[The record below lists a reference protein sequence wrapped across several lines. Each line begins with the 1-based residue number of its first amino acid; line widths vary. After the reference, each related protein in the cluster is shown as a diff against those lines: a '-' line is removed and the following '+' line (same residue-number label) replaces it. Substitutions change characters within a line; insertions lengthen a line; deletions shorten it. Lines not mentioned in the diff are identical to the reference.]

1 MDNFSFGEIFDLDEL
16 QKLMDALSKA
26 FGIGVGIRTPKGE
39 RLISDSHYCNFCR
52 EVIQQCELGKRQ
64 CEESDLYLSAYKEPS
79 PMIWRCK
86 SAGLIDAGINIMVEG
101 VHIASILVGQ
111 VRLQENELN
120 ENEYRAIARA
130 LRLDEEKYLN
140 GLKSIP
146 VMNMEK
152 FKSILDAFTIIAN
165 QLSELGYH
173 NLQQKRKIKEL
184 EIAESTLQQG
194 SVQLQEMA
202 EKDALTGLYNRSKF
216 EQLMEEYGAQKH
228 RKICMVS
235 GDANN
240 LKLMND
246 IFGHEAGD
254 KMLQAIGEILEQQ
267 AEEGWLVARCGGDE
281 YRVMMPD
288 TSLSVARD
296 YCENVTRTCKGRKD
310 LNLALSIALGVAEWD
325 SEAESLQECF
335 NRADAEMYEAK
346 QEMKQKENMLDYIL
360 DKCFDKRYLYREA
373 VMKAA
378 SLAHD
383 FAIHLGFNE
392 EGAENVRLAALYQD
406 VGMIEI
412 PEEAALSGPSAS
424 QGSKMLQR
432 EHVLHS
438 HAMALH
444 FPKMRQAAD
453 IILCAHENWDG
464 YGYPRGLRGQ
474 KIPLE
479 SRIIFIVN
487 NYAYW
492 ITPKP
497 KGSNLTREEAIGK
510 LRYQAGMMYDP
521 DMVEWFIKFLEEVN

>member
-16 QKLMDALSKA
+16 QKLIGALSKA
-26 FGIGVGIRTPKGE
+26 FGIGVGIRDPKGE
-39 RLISDSHYCNFCR
+39 RLIADSHSCSFCKDI
-52 EVIQQCELGKRQ
+52 IQQCALGKKQ
-64 CEESDLYLSAYKEPS
+64 CEESDTFLSAYKDPS

-86 SAGLIDAGINIMVEG
+86 SAGLIDAGINIMVG
-101 VHIASILVGQ
+101 DVHIASILVGQ
-111 VRLQENELN
+111 VRLKENELN
-120 ENEYRAIARA
+120 ESEYREIARS
-130 LRLDEEKYLN
+130 LELDEELYLE
-140 GLKSIP
+140 GLNRIP
-146 VMNMEK
+146 IMSMEK
-152 FKSILDAFTIIAN
+152 FQSILEAFTIIAR
-165 QLSELGYH
+165 QFSELGYH
-173 NLQQKRKIKEL
+173 NLQQKHKIKEL
-184 EIAESTLQQG
+184 EIVESTLQMG
-194 SVQLQEMA
+194 SSQLQQMA
-202 EKDALTGLYNRSKF
+202 EKDALTDLYNRTKF
-216 EQLMEEYGAQKH
+216 EQMMSAYGKQKD

-254 KMLQAIGEILEQQ
+254 NMLQAIADVLRKHADEN
-267 AEEGWLVARCGGDE
+267 WLIARCGGDE
-281 YRVMMPD
+281 YRVLLPD
-288 TSLSVARD
+288 TDLATAMD
-296 YCENVTRTCKGRKD
+296 YCENVTRSCKASKH

-325 SEAESLQECF
+325 SESETLQECF
-335 NRADAEMYEAK
+335 NRADHEMYENKQRMK
-346 QEMKQKENMLDYIL
+346 QEENMLDYFL
-360 DKCFDKRYLYREA
+360 ERCYDKRFLYREA

-412 PEEAALSGPSAS
+412 PEDIALSGPSAP
-424 QGSKMLQR
+424 QGSKMIQR

-438 HAMALH
+438 HAMSLH

-479 SRIIFIVN
+479 SRIIFIAN

-497 KGSNLTREEAIGK
+497 RGSNLTREQAILK
-510 LRYQAGMMYDP
+510 LRNEAGMMYDP
-521 DMVEWFIKFLEEVN
+521 DMVEWFIKFLEEK

>member
-1 MDNFSFGEIFDLDEL
+1 MENFSFGEIFDLDEL

-39 RLISDSHYCNFCR
+39 RLISDCHYCNFCG
-52 EVIQQCELGKRQ
+52 EVIQQSELGKRQ
-64 CEESDLYLSAYKEPS
+64 CEESDTFLSAYKDPS

-86 SAGLIDAGINIMVEG
+86 SAGLIDAGINIMVEDI
-101 VHIASILVGQ
+101 HIASILVGQ
-111 VRLQENELN
+111 VRLQESELN

-130 LRLDEEKYLN
+130 LRIDEEKYLE
-140 GLKSIP
+140 GLQRIP
-146 VMNMEK
+146 IMSMEK
-152 FKSILDAFTIIAN
+152 FKSILEAFTIIAS

-173 NLQQKRKIKEL
+173 NLQQKRKITEL
-184 EIAESTLQQG
+184 EIAESNLQQG
-194 SVQLQEMA
+194 SVHLQEMA
-202 EKDALTGLYNRSKF
+202 EKDALTGLYNRTKF
-216 EQLMEEYGAQKH
+216 ERLMEEYGNQKN

-254 KMLQAIGEILEQQ
+254 KMLQAIADILQKH
-267 AEEGWLVARCGGDE
+267 ADANWLIARCGGDE
-281 YRVMMPD
+281 FRVMMPGV
-288 TSLSVARD
+288 SLDVAKD
-296 YCENVTRTCKGRKD
+296 YCENVTRSCKETKD

-335 NRADAEMYEAK
+335 NRADAEMYENK
-346 QEMKQKENMLDYIL
+346 QEMKQKENMLDYIM
-360 DKCFDKRYLYREA
+360 DRCFDKRYLYREA

-406 VGMIEI
+406 VGMIDI
-412 PEEAALSGPSAS
+412 PEEAALGGPSAS
-424 QGSKMLQR
+424 AGSKMLQR

-497 KGSNLTREEAIGK
+497 KGSNLTREQAIEK
-510 LRYQAGMMYDP
+510 LRSEAGMMYDP
-521 DMVEWFIKFLEEVN
+521 DMVEWFIKFLDEV